1 MKLIP
6 ALLLTPVLTALF
18 ACTPLRTSAPS
29 PEVFAKIEFDLSALD
44 ADGLIGPPDGKVSLA
59 YEFAI
64 PDTAACRA
72 EVLAIDPSI
81 QISTSRGRIGATAD
95 QCLCIGETHQ
105 PNYMEILHRLAELPY
120 VERIARCWFE

>member
-1 MKLIP
+1 MKPLHAPLLIT
-6 ALLLTPVLTALF
+6 ALAALF
-18 ACTPLRTSAPS
+18 ACTPLRSSAPS
-29 PEVFAKIEFDLSALD
+29 PEVLAKIEFDLSALD
-44 ADGLIGPPDGKVSLA
+44 ADGLIGPPDGKVSVA

-81 QISTSRGRIGATAD
+81 QISKSRGRIGATAD
-95 QCLCIGETHQ
+95 QCLCIGDTYH
-105 PNYMEILHRLAELPY
+105 PNHIEILHRLAELPY